1 MPEPARKLCCKSLF
15 KLKIYQLLYSLILV
29 SFENTNNKHLMSN
42 SNDQVASIQVSQQ
55 ITPFLWFDGRVEE
68 AIELYT
74 SVFPNSHVLNINR
87 LPAEVPGHNGKII
100 TAAFILNGVEFMI
113 LDGGPQF
120 KLNGSVSFFVK
131 CETQEEVDHLWN
143 SLTADGGKESRCGWL
158 KDKFGVSWQIVPNV
172 LGRLMGAPDRAR
184 AQNVMQAMMKMAKLD
199 IAGLQAAY
207 DK

>member
-1 MPEPARKLCCKSLF
+1 
-15 KLKIYQLLYSLILV
+15 
-29 SFENTNNKHLMSN
+29 MSN
-42 SNDQVASIQVSQQ
+42 SNDQVPSIQVSQQ

-100 TAAFILNGVEFMI
+100 TAAFVLNGVEFMI

-120 KLNGSVSFFVK
+120 KLNESVSFFVK